1 MKFNAEELNLVALAQ
16 QYSDKKKAR
25 AFLESLMWPDGPE
38 CPHCRK
44 DGSECKDVYKLVPK
58 KGSKNPVRD
67 GVYKCAACR
76 KQFTVTVGTIFED
89 SHIPISTWLM
99 ALFIMCS
106 SKKAISAHQLHRMK
120 LTTPPSA

>member
-58 KGSKNPVRD
+58 KGSKNPARD
-67 GVYKCAACR
+67 GVYMGPTGLKFGR
-76 KQFTVTVGTIFED
+76 YDFSIESGGKQI
-89 SHIPISTWLM
+89 
-99 ALFIMCS
+99 A
-106 SKKAISAHQLHRMK
+106 
-120 LTTPPSA
+120 TTPLYITQGKVSRPS